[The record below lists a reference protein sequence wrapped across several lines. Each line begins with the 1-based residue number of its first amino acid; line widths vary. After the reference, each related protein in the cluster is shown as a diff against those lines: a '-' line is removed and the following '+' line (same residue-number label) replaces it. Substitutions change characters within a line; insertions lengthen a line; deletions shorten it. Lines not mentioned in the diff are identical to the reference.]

1 MIGDALMIGL
11 GCRSKRLLRLLICV
25 VVAYVVAAQGLLI
38 VLAGFSFPAHA
49 TDDAPGFELCV
60 HESQDASKLPAGSPD
75 HSGCTH
81 CILCS
86 AGPHHAVI
94 GAPLL
99 SFHRAYVEAVGI
111 SWVADQQIIRRHP
124 AHSIAS
130 PRGPPLRG

>member
-1 MIGDALMIGL
+1 MIGDAVMIGL
-11 GCRSKRLLRLLICV
+11 GCGSKRLLRSLICI
-25 VVAYVVAAQGLLI
+25 VVAYVVAAQSLLI

-49 TDDAPGFELCV
+49 TDNASGFERCV
-60 HESQDASKLPAGSPD
+60 HESQGASKLPGGNPD
-75 HSGCTH
+75 YSGCTH
-81 CILCS
+81 CIFCS

-99 SFHRAYVEAVGI
+99 SFHRAYVEVVGI
-111 SWVADQQIIRRHP
+111 PWVADQQIIRRCP